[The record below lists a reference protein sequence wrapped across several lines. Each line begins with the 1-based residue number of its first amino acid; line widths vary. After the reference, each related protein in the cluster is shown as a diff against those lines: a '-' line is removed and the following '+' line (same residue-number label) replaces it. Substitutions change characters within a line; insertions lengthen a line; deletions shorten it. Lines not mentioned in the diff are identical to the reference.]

1 MTRIGI
7 PEHSAFQ
14 DRTIAEHGAFI
25 EALDAARDALPA
37 NGTIPLEVFIARV
50 REAIGGGELQ
60 ARHALHHLQAKH
72 EALYRYGV
80 GVSRPAWRR
89 PA

>member
-7 PEHSAFQ
+7 PEQAEFQ
-14 DRTIAEHGAFI
+14 DLTAAEHGAFM
-25 EALDAARDALPA
+25 EALDAARDVLPA
-37 NGTIPLEVFIARV
+37 TGTIPLEVFIARV
-50 REAIGGGELQ
+50 RETTGCGEPQ

-80 GVSRPAWRR
+80 GVSRSESRR
-89 PA
+89 TA

>member
-7 PEHSAFQ
+7 PEQSAFQ
-14 DRTIAEHGAFI
+14 DLTPVEYGALI
-25 EALDAARDALPA
+25 ETLDAARDALPA
-37 NGTIPLEVFIARV
+37 TGTIPLEVFIARV
-50 REAIGGGELQ
+50 RETTGGGEMQ